1 MYRIDIQKVEIDGK
15 KYETS
20 QQRGNIEII
29 GKIVDYVERFIIK
42 D

>member
-1 MYRIDIQKVEIDGK
+1 MYRIDIQEVEIDGK
-15 KYETS
+15 KYEIS

-29 GKIVDYVERFIIK
+29 GKTLDYVERFIMK